1 MNLNNITS
9 LVSESSSASA
19 SKNILTSD
27 VELKGTIKFES
38 EMIFD
43 GKLEGEIISEGTLT
57 LGKNAVVK
65 GEIRTKS
72 VTIHG
77 SVNGNVTV
85 QERCELKSNAELLG
99 DLKAMR
105 IIIEEGATFIG
116 HSEVT
121 PGQTTS
127 RLTTP
132 AAPSYSSDS
141 SEDNA

>member
-9 LVSESSSASA
+9 LVTESSSSSTA
-19 SKNILTSD
+19 KNILTSD
-27 VELKGTIKFES
+27 VELKGTIRFDT

-43 GKLEGEIISEGTLT
+43 GKLDGEIISEGTLT

-121 PGQTTS
+121 PGKTTS

-132 AAPSYSSDS
+132 SASSLAES
-141 SEDNA
+141 SEDNS

>member
-9 LVSESSSASA
+9 LVSESSTSTA
-19 SKNILTSD
+19 KNILTSD
-27 VELKGTIKFES
+27 VELKGTIRFDT

-43 GKLEGEIISEGTLT
+43 GKLDGEIISEGTLT

-121 PGQTTS
+121 PGKTTS

-132 AAPSYSSDS
+132 SASSLADS
-141 SEDNA
+141 SEDNS